1 MEESEL
7 VELFNVLTDKEI
19 KGLNT
24 YLSST
29 YTAKIRYR
37 SEVIN
42 LFTIL
47 QNYSKLGKMSEMDKE
62 LIYKKI
68 FPTKTFSSSQLDRVI
83 FELMQAIR
91 QFLLIESY
99 MSDANILQQQL
110 DLTDILRN
118 RGLLPKATQTLEQ
131 VFKLLE
137 QIRMKGTKY
146 FGKLY
151 EATLM
156 ARNLATYNITW
167 KNDLHIV
174 ATLEHLDE
182 YYYASKFDLINQY
195 LLLAKSSRLEKANSQ
210 KEIVNTLIHMPDT
223 NIIKT
228 PYLIVSEKIYQM
240 LEDPSPSKD
249 RLDHLLDLLHKYE
262 SELDKKALQ
271 DFFSYL
277 RNYSSYLIINGQY
290 ELYPTIHE
298 IHKDNL
304 KKGYFFY
311 EGKIPRGSYFN
322 IVNTALRS
330 KQSSWALD
338 FAEEHKDLVIGTDE
352 DKKEVFNLAMAL
364 YYFHQSKFDQALELL
379 PSHSTN
385 LDHHLVIRRL
395 ELKIY
400 YEMRSDLLT
409 YKLDA
414 FKMYLSRAA
423 KNTISDDNR
432 EQNANFVNLL
442 IQINQMIKGDS
453 DRAQR
458 ILERIEQ
465 KKLLFE
471 KEWLLEITKRFIK
484 ER

>member
-1 MEESEL
+1 MEEYEL
-7 VELFNVLTDKEI
+7 LELFNVLTDKEK

-24 YLSST
+24 YLNST
-29 YTAKIRYR
+29 YTAKVRYR
-37 SEVIN
+37 SEVIV
-42 LFTIL
+42 LYSIL
-47 QNYSKLGKMSEMDKE
+47 QNHSKLGEMANMDKE
-62 LIYKKI
+62 QVYKKM
-68 FPTKTFSSSQLDRVI
+68 FPSKPFSNNLLDRVMY
-83 FELMQAIR
+83 ELMQAIR

-99 MSDANILQQQL
+99 MSESNILQQQL
-110 DLTDILRN
+110 DLSNILRN
-118 RGLLPKATQTLEQ
+118 RGLLSKATQTLEQ
-131 VFKLLE
+131 AFKLLE
-137 QIRMKGTKY
+137 QIKTKGTRY

-151 EATLM
+151 EAAST
-156 ARNLATYNITW
+156 ARHLATYNITW
-167 KNDLHIV
+167 KNDLHIA
-174 ATLEHLDE
+174 ATLDYLDK

-195 LLLAKSSRLEKANSQ
+195 LLLGKSSRLEQKKSQ
-210 KEIVNTLIHMPDT
+210 QDIVDTSIQLPD
-223 NIIKT
+223 NKLKNV
-228 PYLIVSEKIYQM
+228 PYLLISEKIYQM
-240 LEDPSPSKD
+240 LEDSAPSKESFD
-249 RLDHLLDLLHKYE
+249 VLLDLLHQYE
-262 SELDKKALQ
+262 SDLDGKALQ

-277 RNYSSYLIINGQY
+277 RNYSTFLVVNGLY

-311 EGKIPRGSYFN
+311 EGKIPRGSYYN

-338 FAEEHKDLVIGTDE
+338 FAQEHKDLIIGTDE
-352 DKKEVFNLAMAL
+352 DRKEVFNLAMAL
-364 YYFHQSKFDQALELL
+364 YYFHQSKYDQALELL
-379 PSHSTN
+379 PSHSSN

-400 YEMRSDLLT
+400 YEMQSDLLA

-442 IQINQMIKGDS
+442 VQISPLIKGES

-458 ILERIEQ
+458 ILERINQ
-465 KKLLFE
+465 KTLLFE
-471 KEWLLEITKRFIK
+471 KEWLLEITKRFI
-484 ER
+484 